1 MPSLSRWALQT
12 MVQERSPS
20 SSGNMGG
27 IGDRSKD
34 NSAEGGASSQ
44 ALEATASTARA
55 SSGGKKKKQQ
65 QKFLRTLWQF
75 SRPHTMI
82 GTAIAIPTMGV
93 FSAPPGEVKSCTIL
107 LSVGLIVVSNV
118 LSTVWLVT
126 CYDSSSSCVRC
137 HSQVQGMENSLVL
150 YLCYVSYV
158 SNG

>member
-12 MVQERSPS
+12 MVQERSPP
-20 SSGNMGG
+20 SSGDVGD

-34 NSAEGGASSQ
+34 NSVGGGASSQ

-55 SSGGKKKKQQ
+55 SSGGKKKQQ

-93 FSAPPGEVKSCTIL
+93 FSAPPGEVKSCIIL

-118 LSTVWLVT
+118 LSTV
-126 CYDSSSSCVRC
+126 
-137 HSQVQGMENSLVL
+137 
-150 YLCYVSYV
+150 
-158 SNG
+158 